1 MKLHIFIILTLFY
14 VVLFFAI
21 ALFSYQPIE
30 TFLILAFCLGI
41 PSNMLVVKLDEY
53 LRS

>member
-1 MKLHIFIILTLFY
+1 MSKMMFLFLTLFY
-14 VVLFFAI
+14 VSLFLVI
-21 ALFSYQPIE
+21 TMFSSQPIE

-41 PSNMLVVKLDEY
+41 PSNMLVVKIEDY